1 MGIARLTRCHRET
14 LFPRRKKVHLQKMI
28 RGREVVDPGQ
38 AHFLYQAVLQR
49 FEQSFDPPFG
59 LRTVRRDPFDPQLA
73 ERSSE
78 MRTGFLS
85 PQLFSQRPRS
95 RRPEDAI
102 FIGVMRQRTSVAPQP
117 FPESPQVLFRSVVFC
132 KTRIET
138 AGGVVDHRNQLA
150 SRPALL
156 QPTKRGA
163 ILHDQLAKTGAA
175 LPPHMDGLYALCARA
190 PQAGLHHPLAQRLAA
205 HPHPPLGQVLGG
217 QRRPKVRVALA
228 HPRQN
233 LLLETYDVSPVRW
246 PSAYSMDHRAVTA
259 RLQSHQQPSN
269 LSIADL

>member
-28 RGREVVDPGQ
+28 RGSEVVDPGQ
-38 AHFLYQAVLQR
+38 AHFLYQAVLQW
-49 FEQSFDPPFG
+49 FDPPFR

-85 PQLFSQRPRS
+85 PQLFFQRRRS

-163 ILHDQLAKTGAA
+163 ILHDQLAKTGAP
-175 LPPHMDGLYALCARA
+175 LPPHMDGLYALRA
-190 PQAGLHHPLAQRLAA
+190 GAP
-205 HPHPPLGQVLGG
+205 
-217 QRRPKVRVALA
+217 
-228 HPRQN
+228 
-233 LLLETYDVSPVRW
+233 
-246 PSAYSMDHRAVTA
+246 
-259 RLQSHQQPSN
+259 
-269 LSIADL
+269 

>member
-1 MGIARLTRCHRET
+1 MGIARLARGHRET

-28 RGREVVDPGQ
+28 RGSEVVDPGQ

-49 FEQSFDPPFG
+49 FEQSFDPPFR

-85 PQLFSQRPRS
+85 PQLFSQRRRS

-156 QPTKRGA
+156 HPTKRGA
-163 ILHDQLAKTGAA
+163 ILHAQLAKTGAA
-175 LPPHMDGLYALCARA
+175 LPPHMDGLYALCARPSPSTCAASRGSPPA
-190 PQAGLHHPLAQRLAA
+190 PPGPSA
-205 HPHPPLGQVLGG
+205 
-217 QRRPKVRVALA
+217 RRPASAQSPRSVGAPASKSAARNVRRISGSMAVRVI
-228 HPRQN
+228 HGSPRG
-233 LLLETYDVSPVRW
+233 
-246 PSAYSMDHRAVTA
+246 HRASAVPPTTVESVD
-259 RLQSHQQPSN
+259 R
-269 LSIADL
+269 